1 MTGWAKQDQG
11 GITLALH
18 VQPRASRD
26 EVAGLHGDRLKVRI
40 TAPPVEG
47 AANEDLRRFIAEL
60 FGVAPAQVTL
70 LRGGTGR
77 NKLVCVS
84 GARALPTALAGLPGA
99 PSVGAPR
106 R

>member
-18 VQPRASRD
+18 VQSRASRD

-47 AANEDLRRFIAEL
+47 AANEHLRRFIAGL
-60 FGVAPAQVTL
+60 FDVAPARVRL
-70 LRGGTGR
+70 LRGATGR
-77 NKLVCVS
+77 DKLIHVS
-84 GARALPTALAGLPGA
+84 GARTLPGVLAGLPGA
-99 PSVGAPR
+99 PAGGDTGS
-106 R
+106 